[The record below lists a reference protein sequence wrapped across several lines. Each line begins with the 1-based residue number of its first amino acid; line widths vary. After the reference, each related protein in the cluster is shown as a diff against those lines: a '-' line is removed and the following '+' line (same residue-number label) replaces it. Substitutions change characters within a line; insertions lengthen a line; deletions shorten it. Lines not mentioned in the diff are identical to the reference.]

1 MSLLFAMEEIVL
13 LLLSLLLVSV
23 LVFSLA
29 ISFALIL
36 PLGRVLSSSL
46 HRLLPLL
53 ATALLLY
60 IKDLLALAL
69 LLMLLTLISVVSLCV
84 SVASLLLFVLVLR
97 RSLSDL

>member
-1 MSLLFAMEEIVL
+1 MEQTL
-13 LLLSLLLVSV
+13 LLPLSLLLVSV

-36 PLGRVLSSSL
+36 PLGCVLSSNL
-46 HRLLPLL
+46 QRLPPLL

-69 LLMLLTLISVVSLCV
+69 LLTLISVVSLCV
-84 SVASLLLFVLVLR
+84 SAASLLLFVLVL
-97 RSLSDL
+97 LI